1 MNIAALHHASLI
13 VSNLDRA
20 RFFYETILGLVPSP
34 SRPPKS
40 FDGVWYDIGPQQIHL
55 IVAAESGQPS
65 GMDDYGGMNRHI
77 ALTVHDLD
85 ALKHELERAGMAYT
99 PSRSGRPVIFC
110 RDPDGNVFELIG
122 G

>member
-1 MNIAALHHASLI
+1 MNIAVLHHASLI

-55 IVAAESGQPS
+55 
-65 GMDDYGGMNRHI
+65 RK
-77 ALTVHDLD
+77 L
-85 ALKHELERAGMAYT
+85 
-99 PSRSGRPVIFC
+99 
-110 RDPDGNVFELIG
+110 
-122 G
+122 